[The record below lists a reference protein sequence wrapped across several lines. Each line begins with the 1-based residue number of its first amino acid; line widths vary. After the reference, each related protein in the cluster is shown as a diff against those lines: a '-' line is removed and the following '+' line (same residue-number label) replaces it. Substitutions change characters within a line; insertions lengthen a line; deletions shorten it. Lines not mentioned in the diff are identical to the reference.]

1 MDITKLISE
10 NFRQLLD
17 LNSFFCFFFSSIASW
32 VTTSITTN
40 IQINRD
46 LQLDKHRM
54 SGHLKL
60 QNQVNNCILTG
71 NTAGHLCH
79 WRLLSERIAI

>member
-1 MDITKLISE
+1 MRITKLISE

-17 LNSFFCFFFSSIASW
+17 SSQSFFFPSIASL

-40 IQINRD
+40 IEIHRD

-71 NTAGHLCH
+71 KTAGHLCH
-79 WRLLSERIAI
+79 SRLLSERIAI